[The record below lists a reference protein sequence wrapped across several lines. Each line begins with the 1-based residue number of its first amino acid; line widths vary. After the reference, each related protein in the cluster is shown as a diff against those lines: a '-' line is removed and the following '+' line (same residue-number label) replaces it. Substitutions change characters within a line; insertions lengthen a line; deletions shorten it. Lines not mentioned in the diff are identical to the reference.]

1 MQVSET
7 PVKSSEEAQPFLL
20 NGVEAH
26 SGIIVSAD
34 SDSAACSSESC
45 ECGSGAGECAH
56 VPQEPVGQP

>member
-1 MQVSET
+1 MKVLEA
-7 PVKSSEEAQPFLL
+7 PIKSSEDAQPFLL
-20 NGVEAH
+20 GVEAAH
-26 SGIIVSAD
+26 SGIIVSGN